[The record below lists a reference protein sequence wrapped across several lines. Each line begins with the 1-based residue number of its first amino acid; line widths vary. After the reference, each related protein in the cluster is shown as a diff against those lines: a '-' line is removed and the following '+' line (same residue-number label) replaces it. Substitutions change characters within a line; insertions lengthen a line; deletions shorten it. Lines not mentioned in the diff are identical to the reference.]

1 MATDPPRLYIA
12 LYTDEDIDGKLA
24 AQIRANGYDAISTL
38 EMGNLTLSDEQQ
50 VDYATGQGRAILTHN
65 TKDFE
70 PLARE
75 YLRRDKF
82 HYGII
87 VSDQIYFGELL
98 RRVLNMLDRVDADG
112 MKNTF
117 HYLGEF
123 K

>member
-24 AQIRANGYDAISTL
+24 AQIRAKGYDAISTP
-38 EMGNLTLSDEQQ
+38 EMRNLTLTDEQQ
-50 VDYATGQGRAILTHN
+50 VAYATSQGRAILTHN
-65 TKDFE
+65 AKDFE
-70 PLARE
+70 PLAE
-75 YLRRDKF
+75 KF
-82 HYGII
+82 LEKGIVHYGIV
-87 VSDQIYFGELL
+87 VSDQIELGELL